1 MADPGAA
8 VEVHG
13 AVAVDG
19 AVDGAVAK
27 NDPEMLVAQIERTRD
42 DLARTIDSLA
52 ERVSPANNVRLL
64 RDAVKEKVGAQLA
77 KPEVQLGAVAVGVAV
92 VGLTIL
98 RAWAKHRRK
107 H

>member
-19 AVDGAVAK
+19 AVAK
-27 NDPEMLVAQIERTRD
+27 NDPDMLVAQIEQTRD

-52 ERVSPANNVRLL
+52 ERVSPARNLRMLGDTVR
-64 RDAVKEKVGAQLA
+64 EKASQQLA
-77 KPEVQLGAVAVGVAV
+77 RPEVRMGAAAAGAAV
-92 VGLTIL
+92 VGIAVL
-98 RAWAKHRRK
+98 RFWLKHRGK
-107 H
+107 

>member
-1 MADPGAA
+1 MADPRAA

-19 AVDGAVAK
+19 AVAK
-27 NDPEMLVAQIERTRD
+27 NDPEVLVAQIERTRD

-52 ERVSPANNVRLL
+52 ERVSPANNMRLL
-64 RDAVKEKVGAQLA
+64 RDSVRAKVSTQLA

-92 VGLTIL
+92 VGLAVL
-98 RAWAKHRRK
+98 RAWAKHRR
-107 H
+107 HH

>member
-1 MADPGAA
+1 MADRGAA

-19 AVDGAVAK
+19 AVAK
-27 NDPEMLVAQIERTRD
+27 NDPEVLVAQIERTRD

-64 RDAVKEKVGAQLA
+64 RDAVKEKVGTQLA
-77 KPEVQLGAVAVGVAV
+77 KPEVRLGAAAVGVAI
-92 VGLTIL
+92 VGLAVL
-98 RAWAKHRRK
+98 RIWARRRR
-107 H
+107 

>member
-19 AVDGAVAK
+19 AVAK
-27 NDPEMLVAQIERTRD
+27 NDPDMLVAQIEQTRD

-52 ERVSPANNVRLL
+52 ERVSPARNLRMLGDTVR
-64 RDAVKEKVGAQLA
+64 EKASQQLA
-77 KPEVQLGAVAVGVAV
+77 RPEVRMGAAAAGAAV
-92 VGLTIL
+92 VGIAVL
-98 RAWAKHRRK
+98 RFWLKHRSK
-107 H
+107 